1 MEVLRLEVVLN
12 VPAVDVGVK
21 KIWELWIIFLFVGS
35 AEE

>member
-21 KIWELWIIFLFVGS
+21 KDLRAIDYILMCGIC
-35 AEE
+35 